1 MKKNYQAIVIGGGYF
16 GCSSAY
22 NLAKAGVSTLL
33 LEKKEIT
40 SGASGANFGCVQVQD
55 ASPGL
60 SLELTLAGF
69 AKMKTMEKELN
80 RDIGFRLQ
88 GSLIAAENE
97 QHLPELEK
105 LYQTM
110 KSAGLALEWLEGDAL
125 YQREPNLRQG
135 SIKAATYFQQGLIY
149 PFHYMYAQIA
159 RAKEYGLELAEET
172 AVAELLMENG
182 KCTGV
187 ILTNGT
193 TIRGEQVIVTAGA
206 WTRELCKKAGLDVP
220 VYNVK
225 AEAFV
230 TEAIEPFLRNYYSS
244 AGFFAEAH
252 SQEAAAMSLCIG
264 QSHYGNLLIGE
275 TSKPDKMVPADLA
288 DNTSM
293 EHCRRVQLKVREFF
307 PALENIKILR
317 SWVTASPYTDTCL
330 PVFGKSAIPGLIVA
344 AGFKSCAV
352 LSSVVGEII
361 ADLVT
366 KDSCKYDLSEFIN
379 QSKLL

>member
-22 NLAKAGVSTLL
+22 NLAKASISTLL
-33 LEKKEIT
+33 LEKNEIT

-80 RDIGFRLQ
+80 RDIGFNLQ
-88 GSLIAAENE
+88 GSLIAAEYE
-97 QHLPELEK
+97 HHLPELQQ

-110 KSAGLALEWLEGDAL
+110 RGSGLNIQWLEGERL
-125 YQREPNLRQG
+125 YQMEPNLKNG
-135 SIKAATYFQQGLIY
+135 SIRAATYFEQGRIY

-159 RAKEYGLELAEET
+159 RGKEYGLDVAENT

-187 ILTNGT
+187 ILVDGNA
-193 TIRGEQVIVTAGA
+193 IRAEQIVITAGA

-220 VYNVK
+220 VYSVK

-252 SQEAAAMSLCIG
+252 SQESAAMSLCIG

-275 TSKPDKMVPADLA
+275 TSKPENMVSADLA

-293 EHCRRVQLKVREFF
+293 EHCRRVKQKVAEFF

-352 LSSVVGEII
+352 ISPMVGEII
-361 ADLVT
+361 ADLVAR
-366 KDSCKYDLSEFIN
+366 DSCKYDLSEFIG